1 MTPINQAE
9 STLQVDFLL
18 SLLKPTVTVFYP
30 IPLTCLTGIVADEQC
45 GDSDVGNHSDGFIR
59 EKIYSQWNDNGCSD
73 LWSKP
78 LEQNFYVAESSPTF
92 ARVSGAEVKCLDG
105 YWRPV
110 SKTFS
115 KVTRSV

>member
-1 MTPINQAE
+1 MVSN
-9 STLQVDFLL
+9 
-18 SLLKPTVTVFYP
+18 SLNF
-30 IPLTCLTGIVADEQC
+30 LTGIVADEQC
-45 GDSDVGNHSDGFIR
+45 GDSVGNHSDGYIR
-59 EKIYSQWNDNGCSD
+59 EKIYSQWNTNGCSD

-92 ARVSGAEVKCLDG
+92 ARGSEAELKCLDG

-115 KVTRSV
+115 KVTLL

>member
-1 MTPINQAE
+1 M
-9 STLQVDFLL
+9 
-18 SLLKPTVTVFYP
+18 SLCFYP
-30 IPLTCLTGIVADEQC
+30 ILLNCLTGIVADEQC

-78 LEQNFYVAESSPTF
+78 LKQNFYVAESSPTF

-115 KVTRSV
+115 KVTLL